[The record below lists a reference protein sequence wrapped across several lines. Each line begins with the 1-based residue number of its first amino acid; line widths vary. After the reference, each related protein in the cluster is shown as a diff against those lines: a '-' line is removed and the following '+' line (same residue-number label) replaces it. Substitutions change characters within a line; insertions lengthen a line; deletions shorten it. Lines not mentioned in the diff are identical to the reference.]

1 MGKINPLQ
9 RQPDV
14 LNYAQNNQ
22 FKLFLPIF
30 PTTEYFCTRVN
41 IPGVS
46 LGQANQPTPLV
57 DMPLVGDKLQYDT
70 FNASFLV
77 DEEYKNYIEMYG
89 WLKNIGFPEQH
100 KQYNSLERPDN
111 INRSTTKVNE
121 AGIEFEDS
129 DRNLYCDILV
139 TILNSKNNP
148 VAKITMYESFPI
160 SVGSL
165 EYSQQETDTTYL
177 SCDLTFAY
185 SWFDIESV

>member
-14 LNYAQNNQ
+14 LDYAQSNQ

-30 PTTEYFCTRVN
+30 PTTEYFCTSVN

-46 LGQANQPTPLV
+46 LGQANQATPFV

-70 FNASFLV
+70 FSASFLV
-77 DEEYKNYIEMYG
+77 DEKYQNYIEMYE
-89 WLKNIGFPEQH
+89 WLKNIGFPSRH
-100 KQYNSLERPDN
+100 KQFNKLERPDN
-111 INRSTTKVNE
+111 ITRSVTKVNE
-121 AGIEFEDS
+121 VGVEYQDG
-129 DRNLYCDILV
+129 DRDLYCDILV

-148 VAKITMYESFPI
+148 AAKITMYESFPI
-160 SVGSL
+160 SIGSL
-165 EYSQQETDTTYL
+165 EYSQQEPDTSYL
-177 SCDLTFAY
+177 TCDLTFAF

>member
-14 LNYAQNNQ
+14 LDYAQSNQ

-46 LGQANQPTPLV
+46 LGQANQATPFV

-70 FNASFLV
+70 FSASFLV
-77 DEEYKNYIEMYG
+77 DEKYQNYIEMYE
-89 WLKNIGFPEQH
+89 WLKNIGFPSRH
-100 KQYNSLERPDN
+100 KQFNKLERPDN
-111 INRSTTKVNE
+111 ITRSVTKVNE
-121 AGIEFEDS
+121 VGVEYQDG
-129 DRNLYCDILV
+129 DRDLYSDILV
-139 TILNSKNNP
+139 TILNSKNNSA
-148 VAKITMYESFPI
+148 AKITMYESFPI
-160 SVGSL
+160 SIGSL
-165 EYSQQETDTTYL
+165 EYSQQEPDTSYL
-177 SCDLTFAY
+177 TCDLTFAF